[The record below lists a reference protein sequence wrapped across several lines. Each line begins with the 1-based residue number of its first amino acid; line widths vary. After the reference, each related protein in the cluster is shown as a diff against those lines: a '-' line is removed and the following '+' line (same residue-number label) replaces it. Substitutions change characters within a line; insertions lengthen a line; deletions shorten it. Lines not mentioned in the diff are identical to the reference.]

1 MAVPVGAADRA
12 PRTGIAC
19 RIRDVTVSYRV
30 EGREYP
36 AVRGVDLDVPDGEIT
51 AVIGES
57 GSGKTTLAMAMLN
70 AVAPPGR
77 IVSGSITYEGMGDIL
92 SLSGRALQ
100 RIRGDRVSMVFQTSQ
115 NSLNPLKRVGSQV
128 LDLARSHGRRDKK
141 AVLQEARSLCA
152 RMSLDADR
160 VLTAYQHELSGG
172 MRQRVGIMLALVLQP
187 AVVVLDEPT
196 TALDVL
202 SQSEVLE
209 ILRDLQ
215 REQGFGAV
223 LITHDM
229 GVVAELAD
237 RVAVMYAGE
246 LVERGTTTRVLTNP
260 LHPYTR
266 ALIQSIPRLTG
277 DPTRARPL
285 PGLPPSLTTIPRV
298 GCVFRAR
305 CPYHPAVADHERPPL
320 RELGPDHWV
329 ACFLAEQLEATSIY
343 D

>member
-1 MAVPVGAADRA
+1 MASPAPATRA
-12 PRTGIAC
+12 VERAGVAC
-19 RIRDVTVSYRV
+19 SIRGLTVSYRV
-30 EGREYP
+30 EGKDFP
-36 AVRGVDLDVPDGEIT
+36 AVRDVDLDIAAGEIT

-77 IVSGSITYEGMGDIL
+77 IVSGSILYEETGNILDIKGR
-92 SLSGRALQ
+92 SLQ
-100 RIRGDRVSMVFQTSQ
+100 HIRGDRVSMVFQTSQ

-128 LDLARSHGRRDKK
+128 LDLARSHGRRDRR
-141 AVLQEARSLCA
+141 AVLRAAADLCT
-152 RMSLDADR
+152 RMSLNPDR

-172 MRQRVGIMLALVLQP
+172 MRQRVGIMLALVLHP
-187 AVVVLDEPT
+187 RVVLLDEPT

-215 REQGFGAV
+215 REQGFSAV

-246 LVERGTTTRVLTNP
+246 VVERGQTPRVLTNP
-260 LHPYTR
+260 MHPYTQ
-266 ALIQSIPRLTG
+266 ALIRSIPRLTG
-277 DPTRARPL
+277 DPTAAQPL
-285 PGLPPSLTTIPRV
+285 PGLPPSLTTIPQE
-298 GCVFRAR
+298 GCVFRGR
-305 CPYHPAVADHERPPL
+305 CPYHPAIADHERPPMQ
-320 RELGPDHWV
+320 RMEDDHWV
-329 ACFLAEQLEATSIY
+329 ACFLAGKLDQEQVR